1 MAENN
6 DILSLVLAEDVK
18 SIDARQIDAAIDR
31 IIQESSQNYD
41 EIGQMAL
48 ECSAALSI

>member
-18 SIDARQIDAAIDR
+18 SIDARQSRKYCLQVTHTETMWCA
-31 IIQESSQNYD
+31 N
-41 EIGQMAL
+41 
-48 ECSAALSI
+48 